1 VCLCFQESLKRQYQ
15 MYCDSLE
22 ELRKRKANEEAELEK
37 ILQQE
42 KNRIEE
48 ERKERMEKLKAAR
61 QKLKEVSWL
70 EIVELAK

>member
-1 VCLCFQESLKRQYQ
+1 

-22 ELRKRKANEEAELEK
+22 ELRKRRATEEAELEK

-42 KNRIEE
+42 RNRIEE
-48 ERKERMEKLKAAR
+48 ERKERLEKLKAAR

-70 EIVELAK
+70 EFVELTK

>member
-1 VCLCFQESLKRQYQ
+1 

-22 ELRKRKANEEAELEK
+22 EIGKRRAREEAELEK

-42 KNRIEE
+42 RNRIEDE
-48 ERKERMEKLKAAR
+48 KKERMEKLKAAR
-61 QKLKEVSWL
+61 EKLKEVSWL

>member
-1 VCLCFQESLKRQYQ
+1 

-22 ELRKRKANEEAELEK
+22 QLRKRRAREEAELEK

-42 KNRIEE
+42 RNRIEE
-48 ERKERMEKLKAAR
+48 ERKERMVKLKAAR

-70 EIVELAK
+70 ETAELNKLLCRGLSD